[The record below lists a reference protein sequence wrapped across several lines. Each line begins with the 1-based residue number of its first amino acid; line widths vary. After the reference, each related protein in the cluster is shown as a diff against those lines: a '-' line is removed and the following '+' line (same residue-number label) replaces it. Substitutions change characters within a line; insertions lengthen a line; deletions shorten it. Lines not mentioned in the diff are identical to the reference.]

1 MKESIRKKLIIFI
14 ICGLLAI
21 PASPLLALVTFYET
35 NPEFNPNNI
44 VSDIALTD
52 YNSMTREQ
60 IRDFVINK
68 GGTLGTYVD
77 PVRGMP
83 AYWIIW
89 EVAQEFRIN
98 PKFVLAMLQ
107 KEQSLVTDPEP
118 SDNQYNWA
126 VGYSCYGGICLDKYK
141 GFGAQLRAMANKFM
155 NDYLVDLNTLGK
167 HQKNFY
173 CSFTKWCVGVAKET
187 QDEQLITPENK
198 VTAALYT
205 YNPYRGGTSIDGYRV
220 GANYNFWKIWNGWF
234 AKESFRPNG
243 ALLKAKGDSK
253 VYLIQNGQKRPFATW
268 SSFITRFDPSKIVEV
283 EPAEL
288 GAYEIG
294 TEIKFPQYSL
304 LENSSGDIYLLIDDS
319 LRHIDSIEV
328 FRTLGFN
335 PEEVERVADV
345 DLAGLTIGQPIT
357 LKSAYPT
364 GALIQDASSGGVY
377 YVQFGVKYPIISPE
391 ILKNNYPNQTILS
404 AHGDELDKYPKGE
417 AVNFKDG
424 TLIKSK
430 DSDIVYVVSD
440 GKKLP
445 IADEKSF
452 ISRGYK
458 WTDIITTSQR
468 AVDLH
473 PSGETLEFIDQSLIP
488 LSSQPEEILPATP
501 GESASTSNEVIFDEV
516 ESLNDNP
523 F

>member
-1 MKESIRKKLIIFI
+1 
-14 ICGLLAI
+14 
-21 PASPLLALVTFYET
+21 
-35 NPEFNPNNI
+35 
-44 VSDIALTD
+44 
-52 YNSMTREQ
+52 MTREQ
-60 IRDFVINK
+60 IRDFVVNQ
-68 GGTLGTYVD
+68 GGTLGTYID

-83 AYWIIW
+83 AYWIVW
-89 EVAQEFRIN
+89 EVAQEFQIN

-107 KEQSLVTDPEP
+107 KEQSLVTDDAP

-126 VGYSCYGGICLDKYK
+126 VGYSCYGGICLEKYK

-155 NDYLVDLNTLGK
+155 NDYLVDLNILGK

-187 QDEQLITPENK
+187 QDEQLITPENR

-205 YNPYRGGTSIDGYRV
+205 YNPYRGGTLMDGYKI
-220 GANYNFWKIWNGWF
+220 GANYNFWKIWNDWF
-234 AKESFRPNG
+234 AKEAFRPNG
-243 ALLKAKGDSK
+243 SLLKAKGSDK
-253 VYLIQNGQKRPFATW
+253 VYLLQNGQKRAFASW
-268 SSFITRFDPSKIVEV
+268 SSFITRHDPSKIVEV

-288 GAYEIG
+288 EGYEAG
-294 TEIKFPQYSL
+294 SEIKFPQYSL
-304 LENSSGDIYLLIDDS
+304 LSNSSGDIYLLVDDS
-319 LRHIDSIEV
+319 LRRIDSMEV

-335 PEEVERVADV
+335 PEEVEQAVDA
-345 DLAGLTIGQPIT
+345 DLAGLAVGQPIT

-364 GALIQDASSGGVY
+364 GALIQDASTGGVY
-377 YVQFGVKYPIISPE
+377 YVHFGIKYPIISPE

-404 AHGDELDKYPKGE
+404 AHGDELEKYPKGE
-417 AVNFKDG
+417 AVKFKDG
-424 TLIKSK
+424 SLIKSK
-430 DSDIVYVVSD
+430 DSDVVYVVSD

-452 ISRGYK
+452 LSRGYK

-473 PSGETLEFIDQSLIP
+473 AGGETLEFIDQSLIP
-488 LSSQPEEILPATP
+488 KFSEPATVLPETP